1 MREALAKELV
11 KQAKKNKNLILLTG
25 DLGYTVFEEFQRLF
39 PNQFFNVGVA
49 ESNMIGIATGLAL
62 SGKTVFCYSIANFVT
77 LRTLEQVR
85 NDVCVHNAHVVI
97 VGTGAGLSY
106 SNAGPTHHAVED
118 IALMRTIPN
127 LNIFS
132 PADALEV
139 EWTVKTSIKI
149 KKPVYIRLGKKGE
162 PLIHTKTPK
171 LTFGKGNIIKN
182 GKDLAIISTGNLVYN
197 SIEAEKILNKIG
209 ISATVANFNTLK
221 PIDEK
226 LILSLA
232 KKHKILFTVEEHVL
246 SGGLGSIVSEVLAP
260 YSENNIYSLGIPNVF
275 TFVSGSQTYL
285 REKYGLTP
293 EKIAKSIKKVIKK

>member
-11 KQAKKNKNLILLTG
+11 IQAKKNKNLILLTG
-25 DLGYTVFEEFQRLF
+25 DLGFTVFEEFQSLF
-39 PNQFFNVGVA
+39 PKQFFNVGVA

-85 NDVCVHNAHVVI
+85 NDTCVHNASVVI

-132 PADALEV
+132 PADTLEV
-139 EWTVKTSIKI
+139 AWTVKTSIKI

-162 PLIHTKTPK
+162 PLIHTKIPK

-182 GKDLAIISTGNLVYN
+182 GKDFALISTGNLVYN
-197 SIEAEKILNKIG
+197 SIEAEKILNKKG
-209 ISATVANFNTLK
+209 INGTVVNFNTLK

-226 LILSLA
+226 LILSLSR
-232 KKHKILFTVEEHVL
+232 KHKIIFTVEEHVL
-246 SGGLGSIVSEVLAP
+246 SGGLGSIISEVLAP
-260 YSENNIYSLGIPNVF
+260 YSTNNIYSLGIPDVF
-275 TFVSGSQTYL
+275 TFVSGTQQYL

-293 EKIAKSIKKVIKK
+293 EKIAKTIEKIIKK